1 MAKHDPKP
9 SNVMPLFYSIVK
21 DSNVD
26 LTVENWNFK
35 ILQNDFWTFY
45 KTKQLIQICLLFNRT
60 EFSSGLKWQFSKT
73 WLDNCMYVCMYS
85 VVHISI
91 PPRFL
96 LEIRVIIKIS
106 KKFLVS
112 HKLWLIWIRMKQKNF
127 FFLKKKI
134 QNGRLKKTEFF
145 NYPQKLSNCR
155 QNFTDWSLG

>member
-1 MAKHDPKP
+1 MCNAVRCNTKGQVSGVITMTSEKLLC
-9 SNVMPLFYSIVK
+9 VWSIFVVFTFHFL
-21 DSNVD
+21 N
-26 LTVENWNFK
+26 
-35 ILQNDFWTFY
+35 WTFE
-45 KTKQLIQICLLFNRT
+45 TFMNHLLNFYLVPT
-60 EFSSGLKWQFSKT
+60 VLFIFLS
-73 WLDNCMYVCMYS
+73 
-85 VVHISI
+85 

-112 HKLWLIWIRMKQKNF
+112 HKLWLIWIRMKQKKI